1 MIAAMKACLFPN
13 AAAVLVAAMALGPF
27 AVPDSPAQTLA
38 DALEKAWA
46 VHPQAGAWDDRAA
59 AAQARADLAAR
70 ATPGPAELSVS
81 SLDDRFDR
89 DRGKREWEL
98 ELAVPLWLPGQK
110 AAHGDHARAAIEE
123 LAARQGALRWRIAG
137 ELRAAWWALA
147 SARSALALASRRAAS
162 ARMLESE
169 VLRRYEAGDL
179 SRVDA
184 NLARDERIAAEA
196 GLVQAETAL
205 LGAEG
210 AYRALTGNDAPASL
224 AEESIAA
231 PPETAERHPQL
242 HALAATARAARARL
256 AVVDTSRRA
265 APELAFRVVRE
276 RGEFAEPWGTALGV
290 KLTIPLS
297 SGARVRQVDASARA
311 DAAQADGE
319 MARTRLQAKLE
330 EQRARSELDAAER
343 QLEMARERRAVT
355 EDNHRLAE
363 KSFALGE
370 TALFAL
376 LRARGL
382 AFEAEAFLDR
392 QRIARA
398 AARSRLNQALGAM
411 P

>member
-1 MIAAMKACLFPN
+1 MKACPYPN
-13 AAAVLVAAMALGPF
+13 AVAVLVAAMALGPF
-27 AVPDSPAQTLA
+27 AALDAPAQTLA
-38 DALEKAWA
+38 DALERAWA
-46 VHPQAGAWDDRAA
+46 IHPQAGAWDQRSAE
-59 AAQARADLAAR
+59 AQARADLAAR
-70 ATPGPAELSVS
+70 ATPGPAEVSVS
-81 SLDDRFDR
+81 SLDDRFDD

-98 ELAVPLWLPGQK
+98 ELAVPLWLPGQR
-110 AAHGDHARAAIEE
+110 AAHGDHARAAIDE
-123 LAARQGALRWRIAG
+123 LAARREALRWRIAG
-137 ELRAAWWALA
+137 ELRAEWWSLA
-147 SARSALALASRRAAS
+147 SARSARALASRRAAS
-162 ARMLESE
+162 ARLLESD
-169 VLRRYEAGDL
+169 VLRRYAAGDL

-196 GLVQAETAL
+196 GLVEAETAL

-210 AYRALTGNDAPASL
+210 AYRALTGSDAPASL
-224 AEESIAA
+224 AEETIAV
-231 PPETAERHPQL
+231 PPDATGRHPQL
-242 HALAATARAARARL
+242 QALAAAARAARARL
-256 AVVDTSRRA
+256 AVVDTSRRE
-265 APELAFRVVRE
+265 APALAFRVVRE
-276 RGEFAEPWGTALGV
+276 RGEFAEPWGNAFGV

-297 SGARVRQVDASARA
+297 SGARVRQADAAARA

-319 MARTRLQAKLE
+319 LARTRLQAKLD

-355 EDNHRLAE
+355 EDNLRLAE

-376 LRARGL
+376 LRARVL

-392 QRIARA
+392 QQIERA